1 MLLLTVPHS
10 WAFWFELYTRRI
22 HSKIQIIQI
31 QLISFDCAADPSRDQ
46 FYWII
51 QFPSYSSLFFREREN
66 QVVSG
71 GWELVARI
79 TITMRDLYQAW
90 MFDHGRVNKSRPRYE
105 MKDVLFIEPS
115 VVIRKHSAASAA
127 GIVRNSKSHKLKSE
141 ICREN
146 SESHRARC
154 SSRLSSFVVR
164 HSKSQQTN
172 NHKLLLLRLLRSKKF
187 I

>member
-22 HSKIQIIQI
+22 HSKN
-31 QLISFDCAADPSRDQ
+31 PN
-46 FYWII
+46 
-51 QFPSYSSLFFREREN
+51 YSNPIDFVLLHCWSVTRSILLNYSIPFIRPFFFREREN

-79 TITMRDLYQAW
+79 TITLRDLYQAW
-90 MFDHGRVNKSRPRYE
+90 MFDHGRVNKSRPRAE

-115 VVIRKHSAASAA
+115 VVIRKHSDASAA
-127 GIVRNSKSHKLKSE
+127 GWVRNSKYHKLKSE

-146 SESHRARC
+146 SESHRSRC
-154 SSRLSSFVVR
+154 SSRLSSFVVC

-172 NHKLLLLRLLRSKKF
+172 KHKLLLLRLLSS
-187 I
+187 